1 MFRTIDLFAGV
12 GGVRL
17 GFEQAGFECVFANDV
32 DPRTK
37 ITYDLNFSS
46 VPMHVQDMRELDY
59 HALPDADF
67 ILGGFPCQAF
77 SIAGHRQ
84 GFEDERDRGN
94 LFFYICDMIKI
105 KQPLGFLLENVKNLV
120 SHDGGKTF
128 QIIQYVLSEMGYYL
142 KFQVLNSMTHGNIP
156 QNRERIFIVG
166 FKDPAMTERFSFPEP
181 IDRTV
186 DVIDILDLEVPEKYY
201 YMGKPLYDRIK
212 NDVTDPTKVYQ
223 WRRQYVRENKAGVC
237 PTLTAHM
244 GTGGHNVPIICDDH
258 GIRRLTP
265 NECFKLQGF
274 YDIIL
279 PNMTDS
285 HLYKQ
290 AGNSVTVPVIKSIAK
305 SILHASH
312 I

>member
-32 DPRTK
+32 DPNTK
-37 ITYDLNFSS
+37 ITYDFNFST

-105 KQPLGFLLENVKNLV
+105 KQPIGFLLENVKNLV

-128 QIIQYVLSEMGYYL
+128 KIIQYVLAEMGYHI

-166 FKDPAMTERFSFPEP
+166 FKDPAMTQRFEFPQP
-181 IDRTV
+181 IARTV
-186 DVIDILDLEVPEKYY
+186 DVIDILDLDVPEKYY
-201 YMGKPLYDRIK
+201 YMGKPLYNRIK
-212 NDVTDPTKVYQ
+212 DDVTDPTKVYQ

-237 PTLTAHM
+237 PTLTANM

-279 PNMTDS
+279 PSMTDS

-290 AGNSVTVPVIKSIAK
+290 AGNSVTVPVIKRIAK
-305 SILHASH
+305 NILNATHV
-312 I
+312 